1 MVFLVTAL
9 FLLLPANLQAQS
21 ARLPLPVASPA
32 GVSSFDVAAPA
43 GSLLSGFLIP
53 STGPLTAWAP
63 VWSDLQADGGIKESS
78 TGGWTGPRPP
88 QWLKVVKPGHVVGGF
103 RFLVRTGPGSV
114 QVRQVQVFWKPWAE
128 GTAKGE
134 TVTSRVYGLA
144 AGADDEVRIVELR
157 MAEGAV
163 PTGLWGEVSGGAVV
177 QLSLL
182 VRQPAAIPATPSRAP
197 EPLKAPSTIRGPTL
211 PQVPVVAPLAPVAPR
226 VP

>member
-1 MVFLVTAL
+1 MVFLVAA
-9 FLLLPANLQAQS
+9 LLLLVPTNVQAQS
-21 ARLPLPVASPA
+21 ARLSLPVASPA
-32 GVSSFDVAAPA
+32 GVSSFEVPAPT
-43 GSLLSGFLIP
+43 GSLLSGLLIP

-63 VWSDLQADGGIKESS
+63 VWADLQGDGDIKESS

-114 QVRQVQVFWKPWAE
+114 QVRQVQVFWKPWAD

-157 MAEGAV
+157 MPEGAV

-177 QLSLL
+177 QVSLV
-182 VRQPAAIPATPSRAP
+182 VRQPEAVPATPSRAQ
-197 EPLKAPSTIRGPTL
+197 ESLKAPSTIRGPTL
-211 PQVPVVAPLAPVAPR
+211 PQVPVAGPLPPVAPR